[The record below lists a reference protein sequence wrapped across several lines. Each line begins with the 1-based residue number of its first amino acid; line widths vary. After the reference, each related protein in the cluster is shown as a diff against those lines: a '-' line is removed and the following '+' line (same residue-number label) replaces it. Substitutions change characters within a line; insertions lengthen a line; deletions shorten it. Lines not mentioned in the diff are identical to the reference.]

1 MLLLGPPALS
11 RRGLCVGWGEAEML
25 LLGPDPKGAATT
37 TTTTEGAV
45 PGDLQVSIL
54 EAPVSP

>member
-1 MLLLGPPALS
+1 M
-11 RRGLCVGWGEAEML
+11 GWGEAEML